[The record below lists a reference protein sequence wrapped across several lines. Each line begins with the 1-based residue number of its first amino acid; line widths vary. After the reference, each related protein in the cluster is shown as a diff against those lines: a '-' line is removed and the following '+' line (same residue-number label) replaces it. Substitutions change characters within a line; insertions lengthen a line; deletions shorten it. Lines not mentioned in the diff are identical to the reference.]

1 MNAVIIAAGIV
12 LLVLAMKF
20 IILPLA
26 RLLFRFFVLILK
38 YLYWLMVLVFKIFL
52 IMLKW
57 ELISL
62 PVIIIVIVAFPN
74 LINVQVYLI
83 TIILLTVLD
92 IAILGRLTSK
102 YLQKHNRL
110 ERLSNVYVLNKRSHV
125 AHWIMCPSAWTI
137 SERNREFVEAT
148 DYELERMGYR
158 KKKSG

>member
-1 MNAVIIAAGIV
+1 
-12 LLVLAMKF
+12 
-20 IILPLA
+20 
-26 RLLFRFFVLILK
+26 
-38 YLYWLMVLVFKIFL
+38 MVLVFKIFL

-110 ERLSNVYVLNKRSHV
+110 ERLSNVYVLNNLANGKIINFIASTN
-125 AHWIMCPSAWTI
+125 STI
-137 SERNREFVEAT
+137 PAAIITAFICVFSQ
-148 DYELERMGYR
+148 
-158 KKKSG
+158 